1 MIQGDKTPEEELSP
15 VTGIEE
21 DSFYKS
27 TCENCDHRG
36 NRRHDEDWIRIGNT
50 QSHLRSDSK
59 CIEISKYPQRCKEC
73 DTNYK
78 RWKRM
83 YHSNWKIMC
92 VIHDMTTP
100 TLFSRPKMMTITNKD
115 NLSKLE
121 FNSRWKTMRDSEPW
135 IIGGTYVLEQGK
147 KNGMNHM
154 HGVFIAPY
162 FGKEFRDLTLA
173 RCSEQYGL
181 GNVHY
186 QVAQLNEL
194 GRDYHLENYLSKYLC
209 KEGNRKQS
217 FGALYR
223 CKQDPKSKMWHQ
235 PNQTYSETMAAI
247 SASSLR
253 TATILNEDAVAYC
266 GKSRGQ

>member
-1 MIQGDKTPEEELSP
+1 VSSTSTEELSP
-15 VTGIEE
+15 VTGIER

-27 TCENCDHRG
+27 TCEHCDHRG
-36 NRRHDEDWIRIGNT
+36 NRFHDEDWIRIKKIQPT
-50 QSHLRSDSK
+50 VLKDSV
-59 CIEISKYPQRCKEC
+59 CVEVDKYPQRCRGC

-83 YHSNWKIMC
+83 YHSQWKLMC
-92 VIHDMTTP
+92 VIYDMTTP
-100 TLFSRPKMMTITNKD
+100 TLFSRPKMITITNKD
-115 NLSKLE
+115 NLSKPE
-121 FNSRWKTMRDSEPW
+121 FNSRWKTMRDQEPW

-147 KNGMNHM
+147 ENGMNHM

-173 RCSEQYGL
+173 RCGEQYGL

-186 QVAQLNEL
+186 QVADLDEL
-194 GRDYHLENYLSKYLC
+194 GRNYHVENYLAKYLC

-223 CKQDPKSKMWHQ
+223 CERNPKSKMWHQ
-235 PNQTYSETMAAI
+235 PNQNYSVKMHEWC
-247 SASSLR
+247 LR
-253 TATILNEDAVAYC
+253 PPPLTPKGAEGVD
-266 GKSRGQ
+266 GGSRSQD